1 MSNKYKFDITVTGD
15 SYAGE
20 LALPY
25 VTAAVKS
32 GRSIATGAVDVLEG
46 ITDKAVIKNVGAG
59 DVLVSASCG
68 FTVGSNTTLTE
79 QVLDLVD
86 LKVNEEICRGTI
98 MPTWVAAQGRME
110 RNGELPIEFSDF
122 LLQTVAGKAGE
133 SIENAIWQSS
143 DIFDLGFT
151 QKYSDQAVG
160 GTPDQAGADGSA
172 CKDFVEHTFADA
184 LAAADIIDDMAGVIQ
199 TAVAN
204 VPGILDKPGCGFYVS
219 NETYWFYATALA
231 TAGDNQGISNLG
243 ANQDLRDNLSFQGFP
258 VYRCPGM
265 LNDVIIFTYPEN
277 LAVGT
282 NLQTDFTEAQLIPT
296 YQYDGSDNVRISMRF
311 GLGVQTRVAGDGVY
325 GATWWT

>member
-1 MSNKYKFDITVTGD
+1 MSKYKFDITVTGD
-15 SYAGE
+15 TYAGE

-46 ITDKAVIKNVGAG
+46 ITDKAVIKNLGINDPVVAAAC
-59 DVLVSASCG
+59 D
-68 FTVGSNTTLTE
+68 FTSSNDTSLTE
-79 QVLDLVD
+79 QVLQLTD

-133 SIENAIWQSS
+133 SIENTIWQSS
-143 DIFDLGFT
+143 SIVDLGFT
-151 QKYSDQAVG
+151 QKYSDQAVA
-160 GTPDQAGADGSA
+160 GTPDEDGADGSA
-172 CKDFVEHTFADA
+172 CGSFSQELISSLTA
-184 LAAADIIDDMAGVIQ
+184 LNIIGQMSDVLQ
-199 TAVAN
+199 NAVAN
-204 VPGILDKPGCGFYVS
+204 VSGVLDKPGAGFYMGNKS
-219 NETYWFYATALA
+219 YWLYAQALA
-231 TAGDNQGISNLG
+231 TAGSNQGINNLG
-243 ANQDLRDNLSFQGFP
+243 ANQDFRDNLAFQGFP

-265 LNDVIIFTYPEN
+265 LDDTIILTYPEN

-282 NLQTDFTEAQLIPT
+282 NLQTDMTTAQLIPT
-296 YQYDGSDNVRISMRF
+296 YMYDGSDNVRVVMHF
-311 GLGVQTRVAGDGVY
+311 QLGVQTRVATDGVY

>member
-1 MSNKYKFDITVTGD
+1 MSKYKFDITVTD
-15 SYAGE
+15 NTYAGE
-20 LALPY
+20 LSLPY

-46 ITDKAVIKNVGAG
+46 ITDKAVISNLGITDPVVA
-59 DVLVSASCG
+59 ASCG
-68 FTVGSNTTLTE
+68 FTSGDDTSLTE
-79 QVLDLVD
+79 QVLQLTD

-98 MPTWVAAQGRME
+98 MPTWIAAQGRME

-133 SIENAIWQSS
+133 SVENGIWLGTAPYGIGFLS
-143 DIFDLGFT
+143 DN
-151 QKYSDQAVG
+151 
-160 GTPDQAGADGSA
+160 GTVDEAGADASA

-184 LAAADIIDDMAGVIQ
+184 LAATDIIADMSGVIQ

-204 VPGILDKPGCGFYVS
+204 VSGILDKPGCGFYVS
-219 NETYWFYATALA
+219 NETYWFYAQALA

-265 LNDVIIFTYPEN
+265 ANDVILFTYPEN

-282 NLQTDFTEAQLIPT
+282 NLQTDMTEAQLIPT
-296 YQYDGSDNVRISMRF
+296 YQYDGSDNVRVVMRMQ
-311 GLGVQTRVAGDGVY
+311 LGVQTRVPGDGVY
-325 GATWWT
+325 GATFWT

>member
-46 ITDKAVIKNVGAG
+46 ITDKAVIKNLGIDDPVVA
-59 DVLVSASCG
+59 ASCG
-68 FTVGSNTTLTE
+68 FTSGNDTSLTE
-79 QVLDLVD
+79 QVLQLTD

-98 MPTWVAAQGRME
+98 MPTWIAAQGRME

-122 LLQTVAGKAGE
+122 LLQTVAAKAAE
-133 SIENAIWQSS
+133 SVENGIWLGTSPYGIGFLS
-143 DIFDLGFT
+143 DD
-151 QKYSDQAVG
+151 
-160 GTPDQAGADGSA
+160 GTVDEGGADASA

-184 LAAADIIDDMAGVIQ
+184 LAATDIIADMSGVIQ

-204 VPGILDKPGCGFYVS
+204 VSGILDKPGCGFYVS
-219 NETYWFYATALA
+219 NETYWFYAQALA

-265 LNDVIIFTYPEN
+265 ANDVILFTYPEN

-282 NLQTDFTEAQLIPT
+282 NLQTDMTEAQLIPT
-296 YQYDGSDNVRISMRF
+296 YQYDGSDNVRVVMRMQ
-311 GLGVQTRVAGDGVY
+311 LGVQTRVPGDGVY
-325 GATWWT
+325 GATFWT

>member
-46 ITDKAVIKNVGAG
+46 ITDKAVIKNLGIDDPVVA
-59 DVLVSASCG
+59 ASCG
-68 FTVGSNTTLTE
+68 FTSGNDTSLTE
-79 QVLDLVD
+79 QVLQLTD

-98 MPTWVAAQGRME
+98 MPTWIAAQGRME

-122 LLQTVAGKAGE
+122 LLQTVAAKAAE
-133 SIENAIWQSS
+133 SVENGIWLGTSPYGIGFLS
-143 DIFDLGFT
+143 DD
-151 QKYSDQAVG
+151 
-160 GTPDQAGADGSA
+160 GTVDEGGADASA
-172 CKDFVEHTFADA
+172 CKDFVEHTFEDA
-184 LAAADIIDDMAGVIQ
+184 LAATDIIADMSGVIQ

-204 VPGILDKPGCGFYVS
+204 VSGILDKPGCGFYVS
-219 NETYWFYATALA
+219 NETYWFYAQALA

-265 LNDVIIFTYPEN
+265 ANDVILFTYPEN

-282 NLQTDFTEAQLIPT
+282 NLQTDMTEAQLIPT
-296 YQYDGSDNVRISMRF
+296 YKYDGSDNVRVVMRMQ
-311 GLGVQTRVAGDGVY
+311 LGVQTRVPGDGVY
-325 GATWWT
+325 GATFWT

>member
-1 MSNKYKFDITVTGD
+1 MNNKYKFDITVTD
-15 SYAGE
+15 NTYAGE
-20 LALPY
+20 LSLPY

-46 ITDKAVIKNVGAG
+46 ITSKAVISNLGIN
-59 DVLVSASCG
+59 DPLVAASCG
-68 FTVGSNTTLTE
+68 FTSGNDTSLTE

-98 MPTWVAAQGRME
+98 MPTFIAAAGNME

-122 LLQTVAGKAGE
+122 LLQSVAAKSGE
-133 SIENAIWQSS
+133 SVENAIWQSS
-143 DIFDLGFT
+143 SIFDVGFT
-151 QKYSDQAVG
+151 QKYSDQG
-160 GTPDQAGADGSA
+160 TPGTPDQDGADGSA
-172 CKDFVEHTFADA
+172 CKDFVEHTFGDA
-184 LAAADIIDDMAGVIQ
+184 LAATDIIADMSGVIQ

-204 VPGILDKPGCGFYVS
+204 VSGILDKPGCGFYVS
-219 NETYWFYATALA
+219 NETYWFYAQALA
-231 TAGDNQGISNLG
+231 TAGSNQGINNLG
-243 ANQDLRDNLSFQGFP
+243 ANQDLRENLSFQGFP

-282 NLQTDFTEAQLIPT
+282 NLQTDMTEAQLIPT

-311 GLGVQTRVAGDGVY
+311 QLGVQTRVPGDGVY

>member
-1 MSNKYKFDITVTGD
+1 MSKYKFDITVTD
-15 SYAGE
+15 NTYAGD
-20 LALPY
+20 LSLPY

-46 ITDKAVIKNVGAG
+46 ITDKAVISNLGIDDPVVA
-59 DVLVSASCG
+59 ASCG
-68 FTVGSNTTLTE
+68 FTSGNDTSLTE
-79 QVLDLVD
+79 QVLQLTD

-98 MPTWVAAQGRME
+98 MPTWIAAQGRME

-122 LLQTVAGKAGE
+122 LLQSVAAKAGE
-133 SIENAIWQSS
+133 SVENGIWLGTAPYGIGFLS
-143 DIFDLGFT
+143 DD
-151 QKYSDQAVG
+151 
-160 GTPDQAGADGSA
+160 GTVDEGGADASA

-265 LNDVIIFTYPEN
+265 ANDVILFTYPEN

-282 NLQTDFTEAQLIPT
+282 NLQTDMTEAQIIPT
-296 YQYDGSDNVRISMRF
+296 YQYDGSDNVRVVMRMQ
-311 GLGVQTRVAGDGVY
+311 LGVQTRVPGDGVY
-325 GATWWT
+325 GATFWT